1 MALDEQQKNL
11 IEECIESHRRMIKH
25 HRAQILELS
34 RQLINHQEHT
44 FESFDLEIKK

>member
-34 RQLINHQEHT
+34 RSLIDVQQQK